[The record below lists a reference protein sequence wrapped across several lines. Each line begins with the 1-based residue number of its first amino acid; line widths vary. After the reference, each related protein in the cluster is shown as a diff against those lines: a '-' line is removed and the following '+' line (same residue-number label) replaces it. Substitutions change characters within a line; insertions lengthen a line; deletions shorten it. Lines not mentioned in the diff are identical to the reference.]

1 MAAVRIM
8 DKENL
13 VNDNINDKNLDGKG
27 KEKIFNESAK
37 SDNTENSDNV
47 EDINN
52 HNNRYKDGN
61 YESNE
66 YRKALK
72 SNENSNITK
81 NPKDSMGFETQK
93 IFINLNDKSSYF
105 VYKSDGDLAIPI
117 IYEDNHIIAT
127 VKPAGVLSQADGSTK
142 PDMLTILKSYIKEKY
157 NKQGDVFVGLVHRL
171 DCPVSGV
178 MVFAR
183 TSKGASR
190 ISEQIRGKSVTKKY
204 YAVVHGIPKQKQGRL
219 VDFIAKGKNN
229 TAEHSDEGKESS
241 LVYKTLA
248 SDEAKKCSLLE
259 IILETGRTHQIRFQL
274 ANIGNPILG
283 ERKYAS
289 SPKIPNRLYNANL
302 ARISNENIDNIFS
315 CELKHISENITEQ
328 TKITK
333 ISTTQNTF
341 DKTNNSKSLDS
352 SENDIALFS
361 FHFAF
366 KHPTRDINMQI
377 EAVPLYCGYWK
388 MFEEYFNNM

>member
-1 MAAVRIM
+1 M
-8 DKENL
+8 
-13 VNDNINDKNLDGKG
+13 
-27 KEKIFNESAK
+27 
-37 SDNTENSDNV
+37 
-47 EDINN
+47 
-52 HNNRYKDGN
+52 
-61 YESNE
+61 
-66 YRKALK
+66 
-72 SNENSNITK
+72 K
-81 NPKDSMGFETQK
+81 NPKDSKLFETQK
-93 IFINLNDKSSYF
+93 VIVNLNDKSSYF
-105 VYKSDGDLAIPI
+105 VYKSYGDLAIPI
-117 IYEDNHIIAT
+117 IYEDNHIIAA
-127 VKPAGVLSQADGSTK
+127 VKPAGVLSQADSSTK

-190 ISEQIRGKSVTKKY
+190 ISEQIRGKAVTKKY
-204 YAVVHGIPKQKQGRL
+204 YAVVQGVPMQRQGRL